1 MTTETP
7 AGRYV
12 RRRPTCLA
20 MRVSEHNLAEVAAW
34 AGGHTWASGVTWAS
48 CVVVPTMR
56 MVDGQ
61 WRTGEH
67 PAHVGDWVA
76 RLGDGRYQ
84 VLGDDEFRTE
94 WMAAR

>member
-20 MRVSEHNLAEVAAW
+20 MRVTEHNLVEVAAW
-34 AGGHTWASGVTWAS
+34 AGGHTWVSS
-48 CVVVPTMR
+48 VVVPTMR
-56 MVDGQ
+56 LVDGQ
-61 WRTGEH
+61 WCTRGH

-76 RLGDGRYQ
+76 RLGDGRHQ
-84 VLGDDEFRTE
+84 VMSDGDFRVE
-94 WMAAR
+94 WMAAQ

>member
-20 MRVSEHNLAEVAAW
+20 MRVTEHNLAEVAAW
-34 AGGHTWASGVTWAS
+34 AGGHTWASS
-48 CVVVPTMR
+48 VVVPTLR

-94 WMAAR
+94 WMAAK

>member
-20 MRVSEHNLAEVAAW
+20 MRVSAANLAEVAAW
-34 AGGHTWASGVTWAS
+34 TGGYTWASGVTWAP

-56 MVDGQ
+56 LVDGQ
-61 WRTGEH
+61 WRT

>member
-12 RRRPTCLA
+12 RRRATCLA
-20 MRVSEHNLAEVAAW
+20 MRVTEHNLAEVAAW
-34 AGGHTWASGVTWAS
+34 TGGHTWASS
-48 CVVVPTMR
+48 VVVPTMR
-56 MVDGQ
+56 LVDG
-61 WRTGEH
+61 WLTGEH

-84 VLGDDEFRTE
+84 VMSDDDFRVE

>member
-7 AGRYV
+7 AGRFI
-12 RRRPTCLA
+12 RRWPTCLA

-34 AGGHTWASGVTWAS
+34 AGGHTWASGVTWAPC

-56 MVDGQ
+56 LVDGQ
-61 WRTGEH
+61 WRTS
-67 PAHVGDWVA
+67 AHVGDWVVW
-76 RLGDGRYQ
+76 LGDGRHQ

-94 WMAAR
+94 WMAAQ